1 MNFDALRGFQEHL
14 VQWKVPGNDCLVRI
28 DHNDVYRHQCGYADM
43 ETGRKMRGDELYYMW
58 SASKL
63 ITCTLGLMLYERGL
77 FHLNDPLY
85 EYLPEYKNVLLEVQ
99 DENGYKN
106 YTEPKNPILVKH
118 LFNMSAGFA
127 YDFFTPAVQEVKK
140 NTGGRCPTREVVR
153 ALAENPIHFEPGTG
167 WEYSICH
174 DILAGMIEVVAG
186 MPLRQYAK
194 KMLFDPLEM
203 HDTCYNMPSEDKLS
217 RMAVQ
222 YNYRDDINKAVP
234 TNNTCSYMLGPDFD
248 SGGAGVVSTIDDYMT
263 FADALAHY
271 GKAKNG
277 EHILSEHT
285 IRLMQTNF
293 LTGKQ
298 QLDFNEKLYWYVGY
312 GYGLG
317 VRTMADPVLGG
328 ANSPVGEFGWGGAA
342 GSYILIDPSN
352 RLAMVYAHHM
362 LNNQEIYFH
371 SSLRNVLYG
380 CLGK

>member
-1 MNFDALRGFQEHL
+1 MNFDALRDFQEHL
-14 VQWKVPGNDCLVRI
+14 VSWKVPGNDCLVRI
-28 DHNDVYRHQCGYADM
+28 AHEDVYRHQSGYANR
-43 ETGRKMRGDELYYMW
+43 ETGKKMRGDELYFMW
-58 SASKL
+58 SSSKL
-63 ITCTLGLMLYERGL
+63 ITCALGLMQYERGL

-85 EYLPEYKNVLLEVQ
+85 EYLPEYKDVLLEVT
-99 DENGYKN
+99 DEYGYKN
-106 YTEPKNPILVKH
+106 YVEPKNPILVKH
-118 LFNMSAGFA
+118 LFNMSAGFS
-127 YDFFTPAVQEVKK
+127 YSFNTPEIQAVKEA
-140 NTGGRCPTREVVR
+140 TGGRCPTREIVR
-153 ALAENPIHFEPGTG
+153 ALAKNPIHFEPGTG
-167 WEYSICH
+167 WDYSICH
-174 DILAGMIEVVAG
+174 DILAGMIEVIAG
-186 MPLRQYAK
+186 MPLRQYAR

-203 HDTCYNMPSEDKLS
+203 HDTCYNMPEAGKLS

-222 YNYRDDINKAVP
+222 YNYRDDIHKAVP
-234 TNNTCSYMLGPDFD
+234 TNNTCNYMIGPDFD

-263 FADALAHY
+263 FADALANY

-293 LTGKQ
+293 LSEKQ
-298 QLDFNEKLYWYVGY
+298 QQDFNKLYWYVGY

-317 VRTMADPVLGG
+317 VRTMADPVLAG

-352 RLAMVYAHHM
+352 KLAMVYAHHM

-371 SSLRNVLYG
+371 SRLRNVLYG